1 MRRFLLQLV
10 LVFALGLLGMLGRG
24 VEVEQFTY
32 DGKTR
37 AKSSTNDPTSI
48 QAKEWQIWLY
58 SANFVPTHVA

>member
-1 MRRFLLQLV
+1 
-10 LVFALGLLGMLGRG
+10 MLGRG

-32 DGKTR
+32 DGKTP

-58 SANFVPTHVA
+58 SAVADTGAPNHWGEIVADSYDEAVVN